1 MCQKHTNHKE
11 LKLKLE
17 MTVHG
22 LNVFLELD
30 DDAYNGLEVLQHVK
44 DLVDQLSAYN
54 KVMLSVVSVPDDEDV
69 EQAEEENEEY
79 EYEDEYE
86 DMTAEE
92 HVAQSTWPFPVGGLD
107 DQGAEVIV
115 FAEPIHKT
123 A

>member
-1 MCQKHTNHKE
+1 M
-11 LKLKLE
+11 KLE

-54 KVMLSVVSVPDDEDV
+54 KVMLSVVSVPDDTDV

-79 EYEDEYE
+79 EYED
-86 DMTAEE
+86 MTDEE